1 MYYSSLNL
9 RVIFLVSFPKPQKA
23 YPSNRVSFDLPRYV
37 GKRKELAYSLP
48 TYLLAGYRKPT
59 QHWVPEVFSRVGQGA
74 SSHEKPLSP
83 RVQRAKNE
91 RFIINSTDSS
101 TPQWGN
107 HLLIKYRKNL

>member
-1 MYYSSLNL
+1 MTEKFKYKYALESWIS
-9 RVIFLVSFPKPQKA
+9 I
-23 YPSNRVSFDLPRYV
+23 
-37 GKRKELAYSLP
+37 
-48 TYLLAGYRKPT
+48 
-59 QHWVPEVFSRVGQGA
+59 HWVPEVFSRVGQGA

-107 HLLIKYRKNL
+107 HLLIKYRKKL